1 MRKSIK
7 IMVGARVIAT
17 FLAVLLFSVLT
28 TRNILN
34 MEHSEEFNV
43 EINALLQRAQMAE
56 TAHYK
61 WSGSLSNALY
71 TNVEFTGSPDPTG
84 CVLGQWLYGEAGT
97 DDKQILELRKQL
109 EPLHK
114 ELHESAVYVLDL
126 LKTNPTQAQKY
137 YQDTIQSNLST
148 LVGLLDQVVER
159 GTALSEQSVVQMQQT
174 VRTMHIVTAGG
185 LALALLCLLSLV
197 VYILRSV
204 VRPILRI
211 TEEAKPLQDGCL
223 KLQLTYNANNE
234 IGDLSRTLKQSIEQ
248 TSRYIQDINHIMSE
262 VSRGNFNVGASVPF
276 IGDFRSISDSI
287 DSFTD
292 SLSTVMANIHDV
304 EYKVFG
310 HARSLSDGSQMLAK
324 GAVEQASAVEELSS
338 TLEELSR
345 SAKQNIKMASDMRD
359 NAHLTGDQV
368 NLSSQQMEQLIN
380 AMMDIRTTSQQIEEI
395 ISTIENIS
403 FQTNILALNAAVEA
417 SRAGEAGKGFAALRV
432 SPIRLPRQRRS

>member
-1 MRKSIK
+1 
-7 IMVGARVIAT
+7 
-17 FLAVLLFSVLT
+17 
-28 TRNILN
+28 
-34 MEHSEEFNV
+34 
-43 EINALLQRAQMAE
+43 MAE

-71 TNVEFTGSPDPTG
+71 NNVEFTGSTDPTG

-304 EYKVFG
+304 E
-310 HARSLSDGSQMLAK
+310 
-324 GAVEQASAVEELSS
+324 
-338 TLEELSR
+338 
-345 SAKQNIKMASDMRD
+345 
-359 NAHLTGDQV
+359 
-368 NLSSQQMEQLIN
+368 
-380 AMMDIRTTSQQIEEI
+380 
-395 ISTIENIS
+395 
-403 FQTNILALNAAVEA
+403 
-417 SRAGEAGKGFAALRV
+417 
-432 SPIRLPRQRRS
+432 

>member
-28 TRNILN
+28 TKNILN

-61 WSGSLSNALY
+61 WSGNLSNALY
-71 TNVEFTGSPDPTG
+71 NNAEFTGSTDPTG

-126 LKTNPTQAQKY
+126 MKTNPTQAQKY

-159 GTALSEQSVVQMQQT
+159 GTALSEQSVLQMQQT
-174 VRTMHIVTAGG
+174 VRTMHIVTAAG

-287 DSFTD
+287 DQYS
-292 SLSTVMANIHDV
+292 
-304 EYKVFG
+304 
-310 HARSLSDGSQMLAK
+310 
-324 GAVEQASAVEELSS
+324 
-338 TLEELSR
+338 
-345 SAKQNIKMASDMRD
+345 
-359 NAHLTGDQV
+359 
-368 NLSSQQMEQLIN
+368 
-380 AMMDIRTTSQQIEEI
+380 
-395 ISTIENIS
+395 
-403 FQTNILALNAAVEA
+403 
-417 SRAGEAGKGFAALRV
+417 
-432 SPIRLPRQRRS
+432 